1 MNDMIGVV
9 DQSHTDALVLLDLSS
24 AFDTVD
30 FKGFCRAMLASSA
43 AFAVMRVC
51 VSVSLSVTFV
61 RCAKTNKHIIRIF
74 SPSGSHAILV
84 FPCQTV

>member
-43 AFAVMRVC
+43 AFAVMQCLC
-51 VSVSLSVTFV
+51 VYQV
-61 RCAKTNKHIIRIF
+61 R
-74 SPSGSHAILV
+74 GS
-84 FPCQTV
+84 CENE